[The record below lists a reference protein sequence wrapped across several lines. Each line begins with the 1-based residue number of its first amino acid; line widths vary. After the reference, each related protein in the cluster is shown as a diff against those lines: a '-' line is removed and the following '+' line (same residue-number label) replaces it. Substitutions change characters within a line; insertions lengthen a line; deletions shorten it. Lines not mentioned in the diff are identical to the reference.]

1 MIDTEKETYSISL
14 LCKVLEVSRSGYYAW
29 LKRPKSSRDLERER
43 LVPLV
48 REISKDS
55 RSTYGAR
62 RIVKEL
68 SLRHGISC
76 TRYKA
81 GTLMDLAGVYA
92 KQKRKYKV
100 TTDSKHNLP
109 VSPNLLERNFSVARP
124 DEVYVSDITYIW
136 SVEGW
141 LYLAVVIDLFSREVV
156 GWSLSRNID
165 RNLVIGG
172 LNMAILR
179 RRPAPGLIF
188 HSDRGSQYCS
198 HDFRNLLDK
207 YGIVSSMSRK
217 GDCWDNAV
225 CESFFGTLK
234 GECVYHKHYSSRIE
248 AKSDIVDY
256 IEMFYNSKRLHSYLG
271 YVSPRQFE
279 EKNRIKKVA

>member
-48 REISKDS
+48 LEISKDS

-109 VSPNLLERNFSVARP
+109 VSPNLLDRNFSVARP

-136 SVEGW
+136 SAEGW

-165 RNLVIGG
+165 RNLVIGA

>member
-68 SLRHGISC
+68 SLKHGISC

-92 KQKRKYKV
+92 KQKRKFKV

-109 VSPNLLERNFSVARP
+109 VSPNLLDRNFSVARP

-136 SVEGW
+136 SAEGW

-165 RNLVIGG
+165 RNLVIGA

-198 HDFRNLLDK
+198 HDFRKLLDK
-207 YGIVSSMSRK
+207 YGIASSMSRK

-225 CESFFGTLK
+225 CESFL
-234 GECVYHKHYSSRIE
+234 VH
-248 AKSDIVDY
+248 
-256 IEMFYNSKRLHSYLG
+256 
-271 YVSPRQFE
+271 
-279 EKNRIKKVA
+279 

>member
-29 LKRPKSSRDLERER
+29 LKRSKSSRELENER

-55 RSTYGAR
+55 RSTYGTR
-62 RIVKEL
+62 RVAKEL

-92 KQKRKYKV
+92 KQKRKFKV

-109 VSPNLLERNFSVARP
+109 LSANLLDRNFRVSKP

-136 SVEGW
+136 SIEGW

-165 RNLVIGG
+165 RNLVIGA

-198 HDFRNLLDK
+198 YDFRNFLDK

-234 GECVYHKHYSSRIE
+234 GECVYHKRYHARIE
-248 AKSDIVDY
+248 AKSDIIDY

-279 EKNRIKKVA
+279 ENNRMKKVA